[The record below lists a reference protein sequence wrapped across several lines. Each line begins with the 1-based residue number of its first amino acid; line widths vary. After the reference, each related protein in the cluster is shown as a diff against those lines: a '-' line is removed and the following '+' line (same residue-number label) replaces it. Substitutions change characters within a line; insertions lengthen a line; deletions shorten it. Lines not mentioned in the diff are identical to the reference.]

1 MKNEADILEQYPAI
15 LEILL
20 QDRTTKKNIIW
31 GTTNY
36 IKSGEFYNAHM
47 EITLGLVKGI
57 RSRIVKSRVLKS
69 DENKSI
75 RTKEKAE
82 VFTPSWLCNKQNNL
96 VDEQWFG
103 RKDMFNKE
111 TDNAWEVNNVKIEF
125 DGTKEGNWKSYV
137 DSRRIEVACGEAPYL
152 VSRYDTVTGEKI
164 ELKSRIG
171 LLDRKLRVV
180 SENVDNEAEWI
191 KWSERAFQSVYGY
204 DYQGDNVLLARKN
217 LLYTFIDN
225 VRSKFGREPSIK
237 ELKNISTI
245 ISWNIWQM
253 DGLKFTVPLYKERE
267 KLEQLELFEID
278 GPSFIEQYCK
288 IRDWRSKVVVEYR
301 TLVTGGN

>member
-31 GTTNY
+31 GTANY